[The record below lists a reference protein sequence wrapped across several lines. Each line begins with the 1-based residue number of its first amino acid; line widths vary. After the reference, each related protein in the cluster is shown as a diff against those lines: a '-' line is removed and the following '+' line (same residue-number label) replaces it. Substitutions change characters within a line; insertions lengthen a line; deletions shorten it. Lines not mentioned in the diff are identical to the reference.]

1 MDDLDGVLHVVTPWL
16 DRYLE
21 HGLGELSPR
30 EAVGVGVWLLDA
42 ELNNG
47 GFHQYYSNTRGTLA
61 VQTVDALMQI
71 GATETASLL
80 AAANQKLQHL
90 PLPADR
96 TEGFAMLDQ
105 VSERARFQALEAEY
119 YQQREDRMVLL
130 AEYLRSTDPD
140 GRTRSPKP

>member
-1 MDDLDGVLHVVTPWL
+1 MISTTFSTSSPWL
-16 DRYLE
+16 ERYLE
-21 HGLGELSPR
+21 HGPGGLSPR

-47 GFHQYYSNTRGTLA
+47 GFHGTLA
-61 VQTVDALMQI
+61 MQTVDALMQI
-71 GATETASLL
+71 GAMETASLL
-80 AAANQKLQHL
+80 AAASLELQHL

-96 TEGFAMLDQ
+96 TECFAVLDQ

-119 YQQREDRMVLL
+119 YQQREDRIGLL